1 MIRFRTAIVLLLSLG
16 LIAAACGDDA
26 GDASGGSTT
35 SMRPDDSTTTAAV
48 STSDAP
54 TTTSEPVELTASFT
68 GVTPE
73 VIRVGVSTFD
83 WDRLADLGVRGG
95 IGNSE
100 DIYIAMLEAINE
112 RGGIHGRMLELY
124 PIAYLPVGATEA
136 DEACLEWTED
146 HEVFV
151 VVGGVLGD
159 TVLCM
164 TELHETAV
172 VMVGGMTD
180 DRKARAKAPYVTVA
194 NESSERATAFVE
206 LMEDLDLLEGK
217 TIGVTGSLDVGAAD
231 YNFTLEALR
240 KAGYDP
246 IDGLTGDNDGDLGAT
261 ARDAE
266 VVYEIFRTS
275 GVDVTISTTGVP
287 LEIANAIDAGY
298 ETDQWLLLS
307 SMTGRGLNDAGVDPA
322 YLDGAYSV
330 NLTPIGTT
338 GQVAM
343 ADDPLVAACIDDI
356 EARTG
361 RTVSYALDVEVSALG
376 QAVAACS
383 LAAILEAGL
392 TNAGPVL
399 TNETFLAGL
408 EAIGPIDLA
417 GYPDGNLGP
426 GNLSASSGFGA
437 TRFDAA
443 NEVWELLD

>member
-1 MIRFRTAIVLLLSLG
+1 M
-16 LIAAACGDDA
+16 
-26 GDASGGSTT
+26 
-35 SMRPDDSTTTAAV
+35 
-48 STSDAP
+48 
-54 TTTSEPVELTASFT
+54 
-68 GVTPE
+68 
-73 VIRVGVSTFD
+73 IRVGVSTFD
-83 WDRLADLGVRGG
+83 WDRLAELGVRGG

-100 DIYIAMLEAINE
+100 DIYVAMLEAIND
-112 RGGIHGRMLELY
+112 RGGINGRQLELY

-136 DEACLEWTED
+136 DEACLKFTED

-151 VVGGVLGD
+151 VVGGALGD

-172 VMVGGMTD
+172 IMVGGMTE
-180 DRKARAKAPYVTVA
+180 DRKARAKAPYVTVS
-194 NESSERATAFVE
+194 NESVERADAFVDLMDE
-206 LMEDLDLLEGK
+206 LGLLEGK

-231 YNFTLEALR
+231 YDFTMEALR
-240 KAGYDP
+240 NAGYDP
-246 IDGLTGDNDGDLGAT
+246 IDGLTGNNDGDLGAT

-298 ETDQWLLLS
+298 ETDQWLLLT
-307 SMTGRGLNDAGVDPA
+307 SMTGRALNDAGVELS
-322 YLDGAYSV
+322 YLDGAYSA

-338 GQVAM
+338 GQEAM
-343 ADDPLVAACIDDI
+343 ADDPVVAACIDDI
-356 EARTG
+356 EERTG
-361 RTVSYALDVEVSALG
+361 RTVSYALDIEVSSLG
-376 QAVAACS
+376 QAIAACS

-399 TNETFLAGL
+399 TNETFQAGL

-426 GNLSASSGFGA
+426 GDLSASSGFEA
-437 TRFDAA
+437 TRFDADSGA
-443 NEVWELLD
+443 WDLVG